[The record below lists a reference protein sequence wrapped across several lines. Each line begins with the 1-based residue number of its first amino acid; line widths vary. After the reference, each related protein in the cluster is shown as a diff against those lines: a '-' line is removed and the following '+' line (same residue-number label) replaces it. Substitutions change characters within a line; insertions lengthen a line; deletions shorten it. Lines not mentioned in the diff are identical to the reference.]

1 MFLLSI
7 GLICTA
13 VAVVWFVW
21 GDDLGFNEKK
31 KESRNQAVDSFP
43 FEELEWKRDKKEQGL
58 KLTIVNSL
66 SSDWN
71 KYLTLALN
79 DWGKSTSVEFDVVSE
94 ELSSDEPEESFFC
107 GHRLGKIRVC
117 NGFRGETGWAGIN
130 QVSYSYSLSSSNVVK
145 TIKSSVAVMNDTY
158 LNKASDHE
166 KRYTACHE
174 IGHGLSL
181 GHRDV
186 DKTNSDLG
194 TCLDYTNNFAANIS
208 PDEIDFEML
217 REKYGEISNR
227 GLRGLQN
234 TRTHFSDDTAKMA
247 TNVVKNRFLSSQ
259 NPDDSFGTLV
269 QETNHS
275 KIYIQE
281 LGEGD
286 MLLTQMLLV

>member
-13 VAVVWFVW
+13 VAIVWFVW
-21 GDDLGFNEKK
+21 GDNLGFNEKK
-31 KESRNQAVDSFP
+31 KESRSQAVDSFP

-71 KYLTLALN
+71 QYLTQALD
-79 DWGKSTSVEFDVVSE
+79 DWGKSPSVEFDVLSE
-94 ELSSDEPEESFFC
+94 DLSSDEPEESFYC

-117 NGFRGETGWAGIN
+117 NGFHGETGWAGIN
-130 QVSYSYSLSSSNVVK
+130 QVSYSYSLSSNNAVK

-158 LNKASDHE
+158 LNKASDDE
-166 KRYTACHE
+166 KQYTACHE

-186 DKTNSDLG
+186 DQTNPNLG

-217 REKYGEISNR
+217 KEKYGEISKR

-234 TRTHFSDDTAKMA
+234 AHTHFSDGTANKV
-247 TNVVKNRFLSSQ
+247 TNLGKNRFLSSQ
-259 NPDDSFGTLV
+259 NLEDSFGTLM
-269 QETNHS
+269 QETNQS

-281 LGEGD
+281 LGDGD